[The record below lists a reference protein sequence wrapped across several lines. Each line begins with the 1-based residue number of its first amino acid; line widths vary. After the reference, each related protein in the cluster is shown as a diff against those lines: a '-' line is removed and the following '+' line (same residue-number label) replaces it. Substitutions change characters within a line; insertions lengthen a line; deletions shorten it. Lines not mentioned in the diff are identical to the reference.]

1 MHYQLEHSDLTLV
14 LALSRGA
21 TLARAAQLLAQ
32 DVSSV
37 HRALG
42 RLEARLGMALFERG
56 RHGCRP
62 LPQALPL
69 IQAAQAAED
78 ALLAARAELL
88 AEAAPPSGS
97 VHLSTTDAVF
107 ERLLMPLLDTILERY
122 PQIRLELT
130 TDNTFVNLSRHEA
143 DLALRLT
150 ASPPSHLV
158 GRRLRKVQYRLCTT
172 ARYLARVGDNA
183 CDWRWLAPDDL
194 LPDHPSVLWR
204 RREYPGSEPWV
215 RCDTLLGVARLV
227 RAGLGVALLPD
238 YLIDPDWVRLAT
250 PQDLPPMELWLLMRP
265 GCRAI
270 RPVQALYQALATELG
285 DQSDNG

>member
-1 MHYQLEHSDLTLV
+1 VHYQLEHSDLTLV

-32 DVSSV
+32 DISSV
-37 HRALG
+37 HRALA

-88 AEAAPPSGS
+88 AEEAPPSGS
-97 VHLSTTDAVF
+97 VRLSTTDAVF
-107 ERLLMPLLDTILERY
+107 ERLLVPLLDAFLARY
-122 PQIRLELT
+122 PQLRLELT
-130 TDNTFVNLSRHEA
+130 TDNAFVNLSRHEA

-158 GRRLRKVQYRLCTT
+158 GRRLREVQYRLCST
-172 ARYLARVGDNA
+172 ASYLERAGHDASN
-183 CDWRWLAPDDL
+183 WRWLAPDDL

-204 RREYPGSEPWV
+204 RREHPGSEPWV

-238 YLIDPDWVRLAT
+238 YLIDPSWVVLAT

-270 RPVQALYQALATELG
+270 RPVQVLYQALAAELG
-285 DQSDNG
+285 DPPEKA

>member
-42 RLEARLGMALFERG
+42 RLEARLGLALFERG

-62 LPQALPL
+62 LPPVLPL

-88 AEAAPPSGS
+88 AEEAPPSGS
-97 VHLSTTDAVF
+97 VRLSTTDAVL
-107 ERLLMPLLDTILERY
+107 ERLLVPLLDAFLARY

-130 TDNTFVNLSRHEA
+130 TDNAFVNLSRHEA

-158 GRRLRKVQYRLCTT
+158 GRRLRQVQYRLCAT
-172 ARYLARVGDNA
+172 ATYLERAGTQA
-183 CDWRWLAPDDL
+183 SDWRWLAPDDL

-204 RREYPGSEPWV
+204 RREYPGSEAWV
-215 RCDTLLGVARLV
+215 KCDTLLGVARLV

-238 YLIDPDWVRLAT
+238 YLIDPDWVLLAT

-270 RPVQALYQALATELG
+270 RPVQVLYQALAAGLG
-285 DQSDNG
+285 DRPDNA

>member
-1 MHYQLEHSDLTLV
+1 MHYQLEHNDLALV
-14 LALSRGA
+14 LALSRGS

-42 RLEARLGMALFERG
+42 RLEARLGMALFDRG
-56 RHGCRP
+56 RQGCRP
-62 LPQALPL
+62 LPQVLPL
-69 IQAAQAAED
+69 IQAAQAAEN
-78 ALLAARAELL
+78 ALLTARAELL
-88 AEAAPPSGS
+88 AEEAPPSGS
-97 VHLSTTDAVF
+97 VHLSTTDAVL
-107 ERLLMPLLDTILERY
+107 ERLLIPLLDTFLARY

-130 TDNTFVNLSRHEA
+130 TDNAFVNLSRHEA

-150 ASPPSHLV
+150 ASPPNHLV
-158 GRRLRKVQYRLCTT
+158 GRRLRQVQYQLCAT
-172 ARYLARVGDNA
+172 ASYLERTGKDAG
-183 CDWRWLAPDDL
+183 DWRWLAPDDL

-204 RREYPGSEPWV
+204 RQEYPGSEAWV

-238 YLIDPDWVRLAT
+238 YLIDPGWVLLAT
-250 PQDLPPMELWLLMRP
+250 PQHLPPMQLWLLMRP

-270 RPVQALYQALATELG
+270 RPVQVLYQALAAELG
-285 DQSDNG
+285 EA